1 MTSEILPVVCDGAI
15 VSWEY
20 QSEVTFFPIISIGK
34 GDDQAVDLRNL
45 QSFLSVADHL
55 NFTRAAEA
63 LGYAQSTITG
73 QIRALEEEIG
83 QPLFE
88 RLGKRV
94 ALTEAGRRL
103 RPYAAQMVSLAR
115 EAAQVSAGADSF
127 RGALIIGAA
136 ESHCVFRLPAVL
148 RTFRLR
154 FPQVQ
159 LQLHAGGCT
168 ALREGLRSGEIDLAL
183 LIAAQGEEPPDL
195 VVRNLIA
202 ERISVVAYPWHPL
215 ATARQVMPADLT
227 GAPLIHTEAESTYR
241 IAFDRVLAAH
251 GVKPGPI
258 MEFNSVEAIKQC
270 VMAGLG
276 IAVLPHVTCAA
287 EFEQGSLVELDWA
300 GPAISVATQLVYHR
314 DKRISPAMGAFIE
327 AVQQSLV
334 R

>member
-1 MTSEILPVVCDGAI
+1 M
-15 VSWEY
+15 
-20 QSEVTFFPIISIGK
+20 
-34 GDDQAVDLRNL
+34 DLRHL
-45 QSFLSVADHL
+45 QSFLTVADLL
-55 NFTRAAEA
+55 NFTRAADA
-63 LGYAQSTITG
+63 LGYAQSSITG

-103 RPYAAQMVSLAR
+103 RPYAAQMLSLAR
-115 EAAQVSAGADSF
+115 EAAQVSAEADSF
-127 RGALIIGAA
+127 RGALSIGAA

-154 FPQVQ
+154 YPQVQ
-159 LQLHAGGCT
+159 VQLHAGGCS
-168 ALREGLRSGEIDLAL
+168 ALRKGLRSGALDLAL
-183 LIAAQGEEPPDL
+183 LMDSPQAEEPSDL

-202 ERISVVAYPWHPL
+202 ERISVVVYPWHPL
-215 ATARQVMPADLT
+215 ATARQVMPADLA

-241 IAFDRVLAAH
+241 IAFDRVLAAA

-300 GPAISVATQLVYHR
+300 GPAIPVSTQLVYHR
-314 DKRISPAMGAFIE
+314 DKRISPAMGAFLE
-327 AVQQSLV
+327 AVQQGLV